1 MTTIRRR
8 QQQRK
13 SGKVTLSKC
22 QKRADAEEGEVEKK
36 KKKKRHEHD
45 DGQKDP
51 LSVAGNPS
59 EREQPPATP
68 ILIVRSELPQGN

>member
-22 QKRADAEEGEVEKK
+22 QKRADTEEGEVEKK
-36 KKKKRHEHD
+36 EKKRHEHD